1 MRCYKELFKVE
12 AALTN
17 DPESD
22 ELLKLKSDL
31 NVGMLFVGNGLDC
44 VVPSSFVLRT

>member
-1 MRCYKELFKVE
+1 MCVFLFVQVE

-31 NVGMLFVGNGLDC
+31 NVSELICDIGA
-44 VVPSSFVLRT
+44 SW

>member
-1 MRCYKELFKVE
+1 MWLFKVE

-31 NVGMLFVGNGLDC
+31 NVSMLEVEM
-44 VVPSSFVLRT
+44 VLVTWCYLVLYLGRDQTD